1 MLDWVLVVHYLP
13 HSATLHAHHTTHLRL
28 GLTQAMGGSGRQPQ
42 PLHRGVPPA
51 LPPAGQRQ
59 QDAVRIRASVILLL
73 DPAIQKCEI
82 WLLSAYTESTC
93 LCLGDLEWDTKI
105 DPFLT
110 LFLLLVSGLE
120 RNSLFSS
127 LSRLRSILLSAY
139 CLSIFAF
146 LASVG
151 VATNIVS
158 LKIGVK

>member
-1 MLDWVLVVHYLP
+1 MHIILHTWDWDSPRPWEGPAASPSPCTVEYRLLF
-13 HSATLHAHHTTHLRL
+13 LRP
-28 GLTQAMGGSGRQPQ
+28 GSGSRMLSGSELRSSSFWIQPFIN
-42 PLHRGVPPA
+42 
-51 LPPAGQRQ
+51 
-59 QDAVRIRASVILLL
+59 VRFDCWVHT
-73 DPAIQKCEI
+73 
-82 WLLSAYTESTC
+82 AYSKSTC

-158 LKIGVK
+158 LKIICF